1 MKTFQVILVNNTDNR
16 QAKITQIVAESA
28 LHAATIVKNNNPGW
42 TVKSSDI
49 I

>member
-16 QAKITQIVAESA
+16 QEKITQIVAENA
-28 LHAATIVKNNNPGW
+28 LNAAIVIKNNNPGW